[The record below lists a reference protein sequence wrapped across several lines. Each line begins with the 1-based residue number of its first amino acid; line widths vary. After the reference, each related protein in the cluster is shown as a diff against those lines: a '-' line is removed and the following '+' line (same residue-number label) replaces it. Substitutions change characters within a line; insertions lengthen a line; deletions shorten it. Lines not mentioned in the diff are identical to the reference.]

1 MQLQLIVEVGI
12 SLLTRSAARVH
23 LRCDGVSDIGKL
35 LLLLLE
41 VLGTG
46 LGTVLLEPLG
56 SLLDSVEDGLL
67 LLVVN
72 LATKTLLVVDL
83 VLEAES
89 VVLETVTS
97 LDALT
102 GGLVLLGVLLSLGDH
117 AVNLLLGE
125 TALVVG
131 NGDRLLLASTLVVG
145 GDLED
150 TVGIELEGDLDLRN
164 TTRSGGDTSEL
175 KLAKDVVILG
185 HGTLTLEDLDQ
196 DNGLVI
202 SSSRED
208 LALAG
213 RDRSVAGNE
222 LGHDTTSGLNSESQG
237 VDIHENNLLS
247 ALLARQNTG
256 LNGGTESN
264 GLVGVDALGS
274 LLAVEVLLNEGLD
287 LGDTGGATDKD
298 DVVNLGL
305 LNVGIL
311 ENLFNGLDGLLEEI
325 HVQLLELGAGKG
337 LREVVALEESLN
349 LDTGAHLRRESTLGL
364 FSLTLELA
372 HSLGILGD
380 VDVVLLVVRLGEVVD
395 DTLVEILS
403 TKMGVTSSS
412 KNLEDTVVNGQERD
426 IKGTTTE
433 IVDNDLALTV
443 CLIQTVGD
451 SGGGGLVDNS
461 ENVETGNDTS
471 ILGGLALV
479 VLWKG
484 LAIGQIGAGCE
495 SKTYVEVGGD
505 GDDGVSDLLAEVRL
519 SNLLHLAK
527 NHGRNFLRSEL
538 LLLASDLDLDVRLAI
553 LSNNLEG
560 EVLDISLD
568 VLLVEVAT
576 NKAPIAWLDIVQ
588 PIECAVKELSLLHV
602 EDGVEGVGRGLVLG
616 GVTNETLLLGEGDVG
631 RSDTVTLI
639 VD

>member
-1 MQLQLIVEVGI
+1 MQLQLIVEVRI

-23 LRCDGVSDIGKL
+23 LRCDGVGDVGKL

-41 VLGTG
+41 VLGAG
-46 LGTVLLEPLG
+46 LCTVLLEPLG
-56 SLLDSVEDGLL
+56 SLLDSVEDSLL

-72 LATKTLLVVDL
+72 LATETLLVVDL

-97 LDALT
+97 LNALT
-102 GGLVLLGVLLSLGDH
+102 GGLVLLGVLLGLGNH
-117 AVNLLLGE
+117 AINLLLGE

-131 NGDRLLLASTLVVG
+131 NGDGLLLASTLVVG
-145 GDLED
+145 RDLED

-164 TTRSGGDTSEL
+164 ATGSGGDTSEL
-175 KLAKDVVILG
+175 ELAKDVVVLG

-202 SSSRED
+202 SGSRED

-222 LGHDTTSGLNSESQG
+222 LGHDTTSCLNSKSKG

-247 ALLARQNTG
+247 TLLARQNTG
-256 LNGGTESN
+256 LNGSAESD
-264 GLVGVDALGS
+264 GLVGVDTLGS

-311 ENLFNGLDGLLEEI
+311 ENLLNGLDGLLEEI

-349 LDTGAHLRRESTLGL
+349 LDTGAHLGRESTLGL
-364 FSLTLELA
+364 FSFTLELA
-372 HSLGILGD
+372 HGLGILGD

-395 DTLVEILS
+395 DTLVEILT
-403 TKMGVTSSS
+403 TKMSVTSGG

-443 CLIQTVGD
+443 GLIQTVGD
-451 SGGGGLVDNS
+451 SGSSGLVDNS

-471 ILGGLALV
+471 ILGGLTLV

-484 LAIGQIGAGCE
+484 LAIGQIWAGSE
-495 SKTYVEVGGD
+495 SRTYVEVGGD
-505 GDDGVSDLLAEVRL
+505 GDDGVCDLLAEVRL

-553 LSNNLEG
+553 LSNDLEG
-560 EVLDISLD
+560 EVLDIGLD

-576 NKAPIAWLDIVQ
+576 NKAPIVWL
-588 PIECAVKELSLLHV
+588 
-602 EDGVEGVGRGLVLG
+602 
-616 GVTNETLLLGEGDVG
+616 ETV
-631 RSDTVTLI
+631 
-639 VD
+639 